1 MKKLI
6 GLILS
11 GAIAAAMIPQAFA
24 EKTLTALD
32 EAFYRIGNGTAFL
45 KADTTWERN
54 NATQAE
60 KTAAV
65 LDYVNEYLT
74 GVLSGVTAAVAY
86 DNGEYSV
93 TLSENSISKT
103 LSLNAMN
110 FAYYVQGAA
119 DDFNYTGE
127 NTVPSYTMMVL
138 TDNKTKTNPQGGN
151 YNGVFTINEDTSSHF
166 AKLLTRFHDEYVLN
180 PIGKSYVYKTRIKV
194 DDFINIPEDKQ
205 VGDEWHTA
213 LTTVKNQVT
222 DLEFTIEADG
232 VYYKTVNEENTAVW
246 KKIQGYTTDTDWHD
260 YKVIVKDGI
269 ASMYID
275 NVETLTDIVLPAEA
289 GYVDYPGMTFG
300 YLSGSEKTA
309 ESDNVSVSL
318 DYFDIKN
325 LYEHEVFIA
334 DMSGFENQ
342 NIFLNEDNAYQTQKL
357 TVGSKEISTYCS
369 NTTEEKNL
377 IYKLPENASIK
388 DVKII
393 GKTPS
398 TVDLYK
404 YYPGN
409 ITSRIINRNKP
420 QANLASVIP
429 LYPHNVVDNDNVNYG
444 AGIFNVFLSDD
455 GYNTANNNEFDIL
468 KIYSPMVKNE
478 KKPII
483 RLEIEYDYFYS
494 TDDNVVL
501 ADDMNFS
508 VPNEGHS
515 NQYNGYFNWL
525 YVLNNGWMGYGWSKG
540 YGNGSDNIT
549 GTYFKNAT
557 QIVQLYKPF
566 YTDFGDEYT
575 YSSDIWIDK
584 AAAEKVQS
592 DHDLITDIISGSGYE
607 LKFSPCIKDSSVKY
621 WANGEN
627 GAEWKT
633 AENITIKDKEFNA
646 YRAVVKNGTAIL
658 YVNGN
663 KVAEYNMPNGT
674 LQYTPGYGE
683 DPDRKAI
690 IAVLREK
697 GTQTGND
704 VVSRIKNVLIVDN
717 SEPELIAGIRA
728 LGGEA
733 VLDGNGNMVITFS
746 ENKIGKSCRAYA
758 AVYDSAG
765 KLIDVRASDMNESI
779 DGSVVLTIPYNAE
792 NELKLFFWDGLQIP
806 VHDALT
812 K

>member
-1 MKKLI
+1 MKRLI

-24 EKTLTALD
+24 EETSTALD
-32 EAFYRIGNGTAFL
+32 EAFYRIDNGTAFL

-86 DNGEYSV
+86 DNGAYSV
-93 TLSENSISKT
+93 TLSENGESKT
-103 LSLNAMN
+103 LSLTAMD

-119 DDFNYTGE
+119 DDFNYIGE
-127 NTVPSYTMMVL
+127 NTVPNYTLCVI
-138 TDNKTKTNPQGGN
+138 TDEDLNSTINLAGYE
-151 YNGVFTINEDTSSHF
+151 YNGIVAINEDTNSHF
-166 AKLLTRFHDEYVLN
+166 AKLFSRFQDEYVLN

-194 DDFINIPEDKQ
+194 DDFINIPENKQ

-260 YKVIVKDGI
+260 YKVIVKNGI

-275 NVETLTDIVLPAEA
+275 NIETLTDIVLPAEA

-357 TVGSKEISTYCS
+357 TVGNKEVSAYYS
-369 NTTEEKNL
+369 NTAEEKNL

-388 DVKII
+388 DVKLV
-393 GKTPS
+393 GYTPS
-398 TVDLYK
+398 TMDLFK
-404 YYPGN
+404 YYPGYMN
-409 ITSRIINRNKP
+409 KQIILRNQPASDLTSSI
-420 QANLASVIP
+420 A
-429 LYPHNVVDNDNVNYG
+429 LYPYNVQDSTG
-444 AGIFNVFLSDD
+444 QCGSGIYNVFLRSDACND
-455 GYNTANNNEFDIL
+455 LNSKEFDIL
-468 KIYSPMVKNE
+468 KIYSPIVNGK

-494 TDDNVVL
+494 AEDKVVL

-508 VPNEGHS
+508 VPANL
-515 NQYNGYFNWL
+515 NQYFGYSDWSYNL
-525 YVLNNGWMGYGWSKG
+525 ENTGWTGYGWSGG
-540 YGNGSDNIT
+540 YGNGNDDIT
-549 GTYFKNAT
+549 GTYFKNAA

-566 YTDFGDEYT
+566 HTDFGDEYT

-584 AAAEKVQS
+584 AAAEKAQS
-592 DHDLITDIISGSGYE
+592 DLDLITDIISGSGYE

-646 YRAVVKNGTAIL
+646 CRAVVKNGTAIL

-690 IAVLREK
+690 IAVLREE

-704 VVSRIKNVLIVDN
+704 VVSRIKNILIVDN

-758 AVYDSAG
+758 AVYDNAG